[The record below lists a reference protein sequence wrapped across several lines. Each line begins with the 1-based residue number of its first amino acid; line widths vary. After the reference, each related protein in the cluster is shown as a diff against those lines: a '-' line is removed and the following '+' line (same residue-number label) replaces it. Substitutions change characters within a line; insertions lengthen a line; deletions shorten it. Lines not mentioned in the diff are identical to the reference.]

1 MRGAI
6 LSTAVALLVGA
17 CASAPAPR
25 ASLPAASTAP
35 VPDYRRLTCGQ
46 LALEVAR
53 TQRAYAAAQR
63 QMRGGEAMAGYYTPI
78 SLSRAPTAQ
87 ATRLSK
93 RLEELQR
100 ASRAKRCTSV
110 TLRSATA

>member
-6 LSTAVALLVGA
+6 LSGVVALLTGA
-17 CASAPAPR
+17 CASAPEP
-25 ASLPAASTAP
+25 SLPVTSTAAT
-35 VPDYRRLTCGQ
+35 PDYRRLTCGQ

-63 QMRGGEAMAGYYTPI
+63 QMRGGEAVASYYTPI
-78 SLSRAPTAQ
+78 SLNRAPTTQ

-93 RLEELQR
+93 RLEDLQR

>member
-6 LSTAVALLVGA
+6 LSTAVALLVCA
-17 CASAPAPR
+17 CASAPPPPIISAT
-25 ASLPAASTAP
+25 AA

-63 QMRGGEAMAGYYTPI
+63 QMRGGEAVASYYTPI
-78 SLSRAPTAQ
+78 SLNRAPTAQ

-93 RLEELQR
+93 RLEDLQR
-100 ASRAKRCTSV
+100 ASRAKRCTSI

>member
-6 LSTAVALLVGA
+6 LSTTVALLVGA
-17 CASAPAPR
+17 CASAPPPAPLTS
-25 ASLPAASTAP
+25 ATAA

-63 QMRGGEAMAGYYTPI
+63 QMRGGEAVASYYTPI
-78 SLSRAPTAQ
+78 SLNRAPTAQ

-93 RLEELQR
+93 RLEDLQR
-100 ASRAKRCTSV
+100 ASRAKRCASV

>member
-17 CASAPAPR
+17 CASAPPPPIVSAT
-25 ASLPAASTAP
+25 AA

-63 QMRGGEAMAGYYTPI
+63 QMRGGEAVASYYTPI
-78 SLSRAPTAQ
+78 SLNRAPTAQ

-93 RLEELQR
+93 RLEDLQR
-100 ASRAKRCTSV
+100 ASRAKRCTSI